1 MSVAMCGGMPGNA
14 GSIAAGARVQRVVL
28 LVLDGLRADVV
39 GDARFPHLEAL
50 RRLSAH
56 TLTATTVQ
64 PSVTAAAMTSLLS
77 GVPPS
82 EHGIASDRFALPRDV
97 KRLRPLPR
105 EVALAGH
112 ATTGSVRQVP
122 WLLRGLAR
130 RIVKELGVATAHF
143 APAEARELL
152 RVAVPAI
159 QRQRDGLI
167 IMHWPDCD
175 AEGHRSGWMS
185 DRYLDAVSRMDSAL
199 GTLMELLAQTQH
211 ETLLLTLADHGGGGA
226 VPDGHDSLHPLDCTI
241 PIFVHGSGVHAQQ
254 LPDGHSLLD
263 VPPTVLWALGLPVP
277 HQWTGAPITGAFEPS
292 GREAI
297 RMTSRSV
304 A

>member
-1 MSVAMCGGMPGNA
+1 MSEAMCRAGPGGVA
-14 GSIAAGARVQRVVL
+14 GIAARARVQRVVL

-50 RRLSAH
+50 RSRSAH

-82 EHGIASDRFALPRDV
+82 EHGIASDRFALPRDLH
-97 KRLRPLPR
+97 RLRPLPR
-105 EVALAGH
+105 EVAEAGH
-112 ATTGSVRQVP
+112 ATTGSVREVP

-130 RIVKELGVATAHF
+130 RIVKELGVTDAHF

-152 RVAVPAI
+152 RAAIPAI
-159 QRQRDGLI
+159 KRQRNGLI

-185 DRYLDAVSRMDSAL
+185 APYLEAVSRMDGAL
-199 GTLMELLAQTQH
+199 GALMALLSQCEH
-211 ETLLLTLADHGGGGA
+211 ETALIALADHGGGGTL
-226 VPDGHDSLHPLDCTI
+226 PNGHDSLHPLDCTI
-241 PIFVHGSGVHAQQ
+241 PIFVHGSGVHAQELQ
-254 LPDGHSLLD
+254 HGHSLLD

-277 HQWTGAPITGAFEPS
+277 HQWTGTPMTRAFEPVH
-292 GREAI
+292 
-297 RMTSRSV
+297 SV
-304 A
+304 AVGTSPRAVA